1 MSSPVFPVQSF
12 ILEDSLG
19 KKRDGFIDFG
29 VGLVLRAKKGSPFAG
44 ILLSLVS
51 AHFGNPVLFFKERTR
66 FVVTLDELCQNFTDC
81 IGVLEVPA
89 GVHVVDQEPE
99 LDGRHAVTDEDTR
112 FLGVFCFHLQEL
124 FAALL
129 VAPRDVCI
137 TNTDC
142 YSFILENP
150 VNEFHHFLV

>member
-1 MSSPVFPVQSF
+1 MSLPVFPVQSF

-29 VGLVLRAKKGSPFAG
+29 VGLVLRTKKCGPFAG
-44 ILLSLVS
+44 IVLSRFS
-51 AHFGNPVLFFKERTR
+51 THIGYPVLLFKERTV
-66 FVVTLDELCQNFTDC
+66 FVVAGDELCQDFADC
-81 IGVLEVPA
+81 VGVFEVPA

-129 VAPRDVCI
+129 VAPRDVYI